1 VRLKNKTALV
11 TAAGQGIG
19 RASATG
25 AGGRGRAGL
34 GHRRQSE
41 ALLATATRASP
52 GIQAAKLDVL
62 DKAAIDAFAKT
73 LPTLDILFNCAG
85 VVHNGAALQ
94 ASDDDL
100 DFAFRLNVRAQFWLI
115 QAVLP
120 GMLAAGRGSIINM
133 ASVCSSIKGLPNRC
147 VYGTTKAAVLGLT
160 KSVAAD
166 YVGQGIR
173 CNAVCPGTVDTP
185 SLGERIN
192 ANADPVE
199 ARKAFI
205 ARQPMGRLAQA
216 EEIAPLVVF
225 LASDES
231 QFVTGQAYAADG
243 GITI

>member
-1 VRLKNKTALV
+1 MRLKGKTALV

-19 RASATG
+19 HASALALAAEG
-25 AGGRGRAGL
+25 AQVYATDVNEKLLERYAGV
-34 GHRRQSE
+34 
-41 ALLATATRASP
+41 AN
-52 GIQAAKLDVL
+52 IQAARLDVL
-62 DKAAIDAFAKT
+62 DKAAIAAFTKG
-73 LPTLDILFNCAG
+73 LPALDILFNCAG
-85 VVHNGAALQ
+85 VVHNGAALE